1 MCSYQTEIEDF
12 HVPADIE
19 TNVGYRWTKAT
30 AMRFNEDFWIQTG
43 IPTTLYAPG
52 FKSRKMIEC
61 WCKYVNAAEAKVE
74 DMRYSQR

>member
-19 TNVGYRWTKAT
+19 TNVGYPWTKAS
-30 AMRFNEDFWIQTG
+30 AMRFNGISGYKTG
-43 IPTTLYAPG
+43 IPTTPYAPG

-61 WCKYVNAAEAKVE
+61 WCKYVNAAAI
-74 DMRYSQR
+74 